1 MSLPLPAAPAEP
13 CPHGALAVAAARSR
27 AFDALLRSTAAMLSI
42 QDTAALLAHFSAA
55 LAAAVPEVARAWLW
69 LGPANATALVLRGC
83 GGTAA
88 AGGPGLGLARTAATA
103 AHPVWRGLA
112 GDAPAPWAAAPVAD
126 GWPAWDDDGA
136 VAELLALP
144 LAAPGAPQTGVL
156 LLGARDR
163 GVFDGLGLDLFTALA
178 ALGAAV
184 LARQAMPPPPAAARP
199 VAGSGRQAWADWA
212 ARLAAS
218 PVAWLL
224 AELDGSRRLADG
236 PGAQPDADPL
246 AQAAA
251 TLQAALRQGD
261 LLLHWRDE
269 VFLIGLPGADASAA
283 CRVADKLRLQAATLT
298 LPGEP
303 STRAALSI
311 GLAAAQP
318 GEPPEAALARAEAA
332 LSSAR
337 RSGRNRVVAG

>member
-1 MSLPLPAAPAEP
+1 MRLSLPADT
-13 CPHGALAVAAARSR
+13 CPHSNPTMAAARSR
-27 AFDALLRSTAAMLSI
+27 AFDALLRSTTAMLSI
-42 QDTAALLAHFSAA
+42 QDTAVLLAHFSAA
-55 LAAAVPEVARAWLW
+55 LAAAVPDVARAWLW
-69 LGPANATALVLRGC
+69 LGPADATALVLRGC

-88 AGGPGLGLARTAATA
+88 AGGPALGLARTAATA

-112 GDAPAPWAAAPVAD
+112 GDAPAPWAAAPAPD
-126 GWPAWDDDGA
+126 GWPAWDDAGA

-156 LLGARDR
+156 LLGARSR

-199 VAGSGRQAWADWA
+199 VAGTLSGRQAWADWA

-224 AELDGSRRLADG
+224 AELDGTRRLADG
-236 PGAQPDADPL
+236 PGAAPDADPL

-269 VFLIGLPGADASAA
+269 VFLIGLPGADARAA

-332 LSSAR
+332 LSSAK